1 MSTMLPMGPVATT
14 VTGQT
19 FQVMQPSTG
28 NVYDLTAGT
37 TTGQYVGV
45 SASGVFGLMTF
56 NPLQLTVVSSTTQT
70 GALTAGAMNYIT
82 YAGNCTYTAP
92 IVSNLA
98 SGEVFGVCCI
108 GGTLEITYATNQYFF
123 GSGAANGTAP
133 TKSTTSTGNLK
144 ILAPGATIWFIQ
156 MPTQGS
162 ETVGG
167 ISVVNIGAS
176 PLIFN

>member
-70 GALTAGAMNYIT
+70 GALTAGAMLGFTEEELIT
-82 YAGNCTYTAP
+82 IINQP
-92 IVSNLA
+92 IIIEYVKQN
-98 SGEVFGVCCI
+98 
-108 GGTLEITYATNQYFF
+108 
-123 GSGAANGTAP
+123 P
-133 TKSTTSTGNLK
+133 KWK
-144 ILAPGATIWFIQ
+144 ISLQ
-156 MPTQGS
+156 VHKYM
-162 ETVGG
+162 
-167 ISVVNIGAS
+167 NI
-176 PLIFN
+176 P